1 MSIVVFGSDGQL
13 GRALQEVIP
22 QAMFYDHRQVDI
34 TDATRV
40 AGVISAHKPD
50 VVINAA
56 AYTNVDGAEVHHKDA
71 YRVNAEG
78 SLSIATACGKV
89 GAIYIYISTDYV
101 FDGAS
106 PLPYSP
112 DSAPHPLNQYG
123 ETKLA
128 GEEFATI
135 ADSYYIVRTSWVFG
149 DGDNFVRAMLRLGK
163 EHADISVVNDQIGL
177 PTYAVD
183 LARFCKYLAD
193 KRPRSGIYHFCASG
207 SPISK
212 AHFARTIFKLSGIDC
227 HVKEVSTEEF
237 YGARDKST
245 IAQRPMRAV
254 LNCSDTDIL
263 TNGRRGWYS
272 CLKEYLEQN

>member
-34 TDATRV
+34 TDVTRV
-40 AGVISAHKPD
+40 AGVISAHNPD

-56 AYTNVDGAEVHHKDA
+56 AYTNVDGAEAHHIEA

-78 SLSIATACGKV
+78 SLHIATACAKV
-89 GAIYIYISTDYV
+89 GAVYIYISTDYV
-101 FDGAS
+101 FDGKS
-106 PLPYSP
+106 DLSYFPH
-112 DSAPHPLNQYG
+112 SAPHPLNQYG

-128 GEEFATI
+128 GEEFATV
-135 ADSYYIVRTSWVFG
+135 ANSHYIVRTSWVFG

-163 EHADISVVNDQIGL
+163 EHAEVSVVNDQIGM
-177 PTYAVD
+177 PTYALD
-183 LARFCKYLAD
+183 LARFCKFLAD

-212 AHFARTIFKLSGIDC
+212 AEFARTIFKLSGIYC
-227 HVKEVSTEEF
+227 HVKEVSTAEF
-237 YGARDKST
+237 YSGRDMST
-245 IAQRPMRAV
+245 IADRPMHVA
-254 LNCSDTDIL
+254 LNCSDTDTL
-263 TNGRRGWYS
+263 TNGRRGWYA